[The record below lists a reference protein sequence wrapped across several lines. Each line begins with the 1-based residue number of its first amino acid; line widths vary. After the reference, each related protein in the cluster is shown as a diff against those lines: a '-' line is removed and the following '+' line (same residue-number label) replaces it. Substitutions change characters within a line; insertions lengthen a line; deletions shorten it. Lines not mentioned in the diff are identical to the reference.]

1 MFSQIAKEK
10 NILPR
15 AQWKKKTYKIPHL
28 WNLRLK
34 MMESKVS
41 QDVQD
46 QKQVKQGQTSLY
58 LATEDLD
65 NNL

>member
-1 MFSQIAKEK
+1 
-10 NILPR
+10 
-15 AQWKKKTYKIPHL
+15 
-28 WNLRLK
+28 
-34 MMESKVS
+34 MESKVS
-41 QDVQD
+41 RDVQD